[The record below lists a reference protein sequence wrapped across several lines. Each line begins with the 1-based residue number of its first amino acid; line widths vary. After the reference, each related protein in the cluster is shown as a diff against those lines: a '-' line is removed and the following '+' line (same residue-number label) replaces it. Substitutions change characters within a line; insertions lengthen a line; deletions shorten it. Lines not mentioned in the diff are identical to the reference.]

1 MPIAAAPPL
10 SLRNS
15 VFARSRRTA
24 CALIDDPQIDAVL
37 IASSDETHFDLSMTC
52 VRLGKPVFCEKP
64 LAMTSTDCLRL
75 VEAEMGVG
83 RRLLQVGFMRR
94 FDQGYLDM
102 KAAVDGKRFGSPL
115 FLHCIHRIATAP
127 HYFKTELIP
136 FASAVHEIDAARF
149 VLGEE
154 FIRVSVHPGR
164 PSANAPERCPLLFIF
179 QSASG
184 VLMDVEIST
193 DAQYGYDVRAELV
206 MESGALALVPPSA
219 STISWEGSVGNR
231 VHSRLDHAFRSGIP
245 AAGDGVDSVDRNE
258 DTLRSLGLGRVRRNK
273 AGRGL
278 CHRSS

>member
-1 MPIAAAPPL
+1 
-10 SLRNS
+10 
-15 VFARSRRTA
+15 
-24 CALIDDPQIDAVL
+24 
-37 IASSDETHFDLSMTC
+37 
-52 VRLGKPVFCEKP
+52 
-64 LAMTSTDCLRL
+64 MTSTDCLRL

-83 RRLLQVGFMRR
+83 ERLLQVGFMRR

-149 VLGEE
+149 GLGEE
-154 FIRVSVHPGR
+154 FSRVSVHPGR
-164 PSANAPERCPLLFIF
+164 PSANAPERYPLLFIF

-206 MESGALALVPPSA
+206 MESGALALV
-219 STISWEGSVGNR
+219 V
-231 VHSRLDHAFRSGIP
+231 
-245 AAGDGVDSVDRNE
+245 
-258 DTLRSLGLGRVRRNK
+258 
-273 AGRGL
+273 AGRDFAVATSGVAERGPHIVNPHTGQPATELASITVVGAGL
-278 CHRSS
+278 TLTDAYATAAFAMGPEARDWVESLDGYEAFAITARGADWQTSGFRAYLT